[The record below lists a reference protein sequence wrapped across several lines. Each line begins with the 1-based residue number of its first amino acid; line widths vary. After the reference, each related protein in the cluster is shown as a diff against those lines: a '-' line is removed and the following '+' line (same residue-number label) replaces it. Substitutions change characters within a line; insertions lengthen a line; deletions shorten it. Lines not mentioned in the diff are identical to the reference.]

1 MAEENA
7 PPRKSDVRKK
17 ALQDELREL
26 VDVVGAVPL
35 LDLLFERAFQLGAT
49 DIHMDPNEQGLR
61 MRVRVDGILHD
72 VLQVPTTMSAAIVN
86 RVKLL
91 AGENIVERRVAQ
103 DGHITAHHQGRPRDI
118 RVGSGPTIHGERL
131 VLRLMPDAQSFLHL
145 DQLGLEPEQ
154 AEQLKDYLGLPFGTI
169 LSVGPVGSGKSTT
182 MYSCLEI
189 LNDSARSLVTIEDP
203 VERRI
208 NGVNQVQ
215 VDPKIGFNFVDALR
229 GVLRQ
234 DPNVMMIGEIR
245 DPETAHIGI
254 RAGRTGVLVLSTM
267 HSNDAAAS
275 IDMLRDFNIAPLFIS
290 DSIQAIV
297 SQRLMR
303 RVCSNCRVTFTPGEH
318 ECRSLGISAD
328 EGNAMQLARGEGC
341 DICFRTG
348 YQGRVGV
355 FEVLR
360 MNEDLRQA
368 IIAGSS
374 RTQLLQIARSRGMRT
389 MQEVALQKVI
399 AGLTTVD
406 ELDRVLRS
414 RAEV

>member
-1 MAEENA
+1 MAEETVA
-7 PPRKSDVRKK
+7 PRKSDVRKK

-35 LDLLFERAFQLGAT
+35 LDLLFERAFQLNAT
-49 DIHMDPNEQGLR
+49 DIHMDPNDRGLR

-72 VLQVPTTMSAAIVN
+72 VLQVPLEMSASIVN

-103 DGHITAHHQGRPRDI
+103 DGHIVAQHQGRPRDI

-189 LNDSARSLVTIEDP
+189 LNDPTKSLVTIEDP

-208 NGVNQVQ
+208 PGVNQVQ
-215 VDPKIGFNFVDALR
+215 VEPKIGFNFVDALR

-303 RVCSNCRVTFTPGEH
+303 RVCSHCLITAVPTED
-318 ECRSLGISAD
+318 ECRSLGISPD
-328 EGNAMQLARGEGC
+328 EASSMKLSRGEGC
-341 DICFRTG
+341 DQCFRTG

-355 FEVLR
+355 FEILR
-360 MNEDLRQA
+360 MNEELRQA
-368 IIAGSS
+368 IIAGAS
-374 RTQLLQIARSRGMRT
+374 RSQLLQLARNRGMRT
-389 MQEVALQKVI
+389 MQEVAVQKVL
-399 AGLTTVD
+399 AGLTTVE

>member
-1 MAEENA
+1 MAEETA

-103 DGHITAHHQGRPRDI
+103 DGHITAQHQGRPRDI

-303 RVCSNCRVTFTPGEH
+303 RVCANCRVTFTPGEH

-360 MNEDLRQA
+360 MNEELRQA
-368 IIAGSS
+368 IITGSS
-374 RTQLLQIARSRGMRT
+374 RSQLLQIARNRGMRT

-399 AGLTTVD
+399 AGLTTVE

>member
-1 MAEENA
+1 MAEETA
-7 PPRKSDVRKK
+7 ASRKSDVRKK

-35 LDLLFERAFQLGAT
+35 LDLLFERSFQLGAT

-72 VLQVPTTMSAAIVN
+72 VLQVPAAMAAPIVN

-103 DGHITAHHQGRPRDI
+103 DGHIVAQHQGRPRDI

-189 LNDSARSLVTIEDP
+189 LNDPAKSLVTIEDP

-208 NGVNQVQ
+208 NGVNQIQ

-303 RVCSNCRVTFTPGEH
+303 RVCANCRVTYTPGEP
-318 ECRSLGISAD
+318 EIRSLGITPEEAQ
-328 EGNAMQLARGEGC
+328 AMQLARGEGC
-341 DICFRTG
+341 DNCFRTG

-355 FEVLR
+355 FEILR
-360 MNEDLRQA
+360 MNEELRQA
-368 IIAGSS
+368 IIVGSS
-374 RTQLLQIARSRGMRT
+374 RSQLLQIARNRGMRT
-389 MQEVALQKVI
+389 MQEVAVQKVLS
-399 AGLTTVD
+399 GLTTVE